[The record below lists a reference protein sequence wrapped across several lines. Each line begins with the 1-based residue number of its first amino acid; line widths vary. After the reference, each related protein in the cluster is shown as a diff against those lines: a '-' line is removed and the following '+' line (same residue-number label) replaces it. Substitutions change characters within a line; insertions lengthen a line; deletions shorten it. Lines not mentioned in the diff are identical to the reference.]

1 MPSKQ
6 HHFDEIPG
14 LEIPHT
20 PFTFFKNSA
29 KGHEQNLP
37 KIVGQN
43 ICQSRRTYN
52 IHMMLFT
59 DYSLQLKRRD
69 YSNPNVL
76 HIMYIKKRPYFL
88 IQRNRTFS

>member
-20 PFTFFKNSA
+20 PFTNFKNSA
-29 KGHEQNLP
+29 KGTKSAKNRWSKYLLNTAYIQYTYD
-37 KIVGQN
+37 VV
-43 ICQSRRTYN
+43 SRL
-52 IHMMLFT
+52 HV
-59 DYSLQLKRRD
+59 QLNRRD

-76 HIMYIKKRPYFL
+76 HIM
-88 IQRNRTFS
+88 

>member
-20 PFTFFKNSA
+20 PFTNFKNSS
-29 KGHEQNLP
+29 KGQEQNPP

-43 ICQSRRTYN
+43 ICQAGRTYN
-52 IHMMLFT
+52 IHTYDVVCRLHV
-59 DYSLQLKRRD
+59 QLKRRD
-69 YSNPNVL
+69 YSNANVL
-76 HIMYIKKRPYFL
+76 HIM
-88 IQRNRTFS
+88 